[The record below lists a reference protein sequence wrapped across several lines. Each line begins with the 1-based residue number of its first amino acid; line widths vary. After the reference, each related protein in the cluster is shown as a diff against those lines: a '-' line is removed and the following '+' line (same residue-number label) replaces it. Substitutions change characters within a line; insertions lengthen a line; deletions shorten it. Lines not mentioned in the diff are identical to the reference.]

1 MHVGRGQETIAM
13 GNSHGQSKFLKN
25 DLEKINRKLRPERQK
40 LPNQF
45 LPTLKAVSEHHAQQ
59 PSPLS
64 ILYFGFDLNYNVSN
78 MQYII
83 HKM

>member
-1 MHVGRGQETIAM
+1 MWVEDKKLLPWEILM
-13 GNSHGQSKFLKN
+13 VSLSFLNN
-25 DLEKINRKLRPERQK
+25 DLEKINRKLRPELQK

-45 LPTLKAVSEHHAQQ
+45 LPTFKAVSEHHAQQ
-59 PSPLS
+59 PRQLS
-64 ILYFGFDLNYNVSN
+64 MLHFGFDQKCNVSN

>member
-1 MHVGRGQETIAM
+1 MWVEDRKLLPWEIPM
-13 GNSHGQSKFLKN
+13 VSLSFLKN

-59 PSPLS
+59 PSQLS
-64 ILYFGFDLNYNVSN
+64 ILYFGFDLNCNVSN